1 MLIIPNAGHGFG
13 PAGNYVMVQRW
24 NYFVRHLLGA
34 EPPRNYVIPS
44 TPAEGGRRGG
54 GPPSLAPRASAR

>member
-13 PAGNYVMVQRW
+13 AAGNYVMVQRW
-24 NYFVRHLLGA
+24 NYFVRHLLDA

-44 TPAEGGRRGG
+44 PLAGAGGRGGRGG
-54 GPPSLAPRASAR
+54 GLNN